1 MQKMYYTKIMFWSS
15 EINIRTGERR
25 MASLEEL
32 RGQLDEVDA
41 QIVKLYEKRMGI
53 CGQVG
58 EYKVLAGR
66 KVFDRQRERE
76 KLQDVAGMVESPFN
90 KKGIQELYQQL
101 MSMSRKL
108 QYQQLVKAGALGR
121 LPFIEID
128 SLKAENARIVF
139 QGTEGAYGQAAMK
152 AYFGGDCN
160 NYHVRTFRDA
170 MEAIE
175 EGAADYAV
183 LPIENSSAGSV
194 NEMYDLLVEFENY
207 IVGETI
213 IPITHTLA
221 GLPGSRLSDVKQ
233 VYSKAEALMQT
244 SHFLSEHGDWQQ
256 ISVANTAIA
265 AKKILEEQDKT
276 QAAVCSA
283 YAAEVYG
290 LKILQ
295 DEINNEKNNSTRF
308 IVVTNQKVF
317 LKGASKISICFEL
330 PHESGS
336 LYHLLSHFIY
346 NDLNMTRIESRPV
359 EGRSWEYRF
368 FIDFEGNLED
378 AAVKNAIRGLREES
392 RGLKILGNY

>member
-1 MQKMYYTKIMFWSS
+1 
-15 EINIRTGERR
+15 
-25 MASLEEL
+25 MATLQEL
-32 RGQLDEVDA
+32 REQLDIVDNE
-41 QIVKLYEKRMGI
+41 IVRLYEERMGI
-53 CGQVG
+53 CEEVGQ
-58 EYKVLAGR
+58 YKVQAGR
-66 KVFDRQRERE
+66 KVFDRQREKE
-76 KLQDVAGMVESPFN
+76 KLQDVAGKVSSEFN

-101 MSMSRKL
+101 MSISRKL

-121 LPFIEID
+121 LPFIEIT
-128 SLKAENARIVF
+128 SLGIENARVVF

-152 AYFGGDCN
+152 KYFGEDCN
-160 NYHVRTFRDA
+160 SYHVRTFRDA

-183 LPIENSSAGSV
+183 LPIENSSAGAV

-207 IVGETI
+207 IVGELI
-213 IPITHTLA
+213 LPITHTLA
-221 GLPGSRLSDVKQ
+221 GIPGTKLTDIKR

-244 SHFLSEHGDWQQ
+244 SRFLDDHSDWQQ

-265 AKKILEEQDKT
+265 AKKILEDQDKT

-283 YAAEVYG
+283 YAAQVYG
-290 LKILQ
+290 LEILEDKIN
-295 DEINNEKNNSTRF
+295 DEMNNSTRF
-308 IVVTNQKVF
+308 IIVTNQKVF

-368 FIDFEGNLED
+368 FIDFEGNLEEP
-378 AAVKNAIRGLREES
+378 AVKNAIRGLREES
-392 RGLKILGNY
+392 RSLKILGNY